1 MIREANVNDYI
12 DIHKICCQDL
22 GYDCNADL
30 VKERLK
36 NLDAS
41 RERVFVAII
50 DGKVVGYV
58 HAEQYNTLYFES
70 LVNILGLAV
79 SKAYRRKGCG
89 KALMRVVEN
98 WAKVCGIHAV
108 RLNSGKARTEA
119 HKFYRSI
126 GYDNEK
132 AQIRFFKNLTK

>member
-22 GYDCNADL
+22 GYNCDADL

-36 NLDAS
+36 NLDSS
-41 RERVFVAII
+41 REKVFVAII

-79 SKAYRRKGCG
+79 SKAYRIAEGAAAKPLC
-89 KALMRVVEN
+89 AL
-98 WAKVCGIHAV
+98 WK
-108 RLNSGKARTEA
+108 
-119 HKFYRSI
+119 I
-126 GYDNEK
+126 GQRY
-132 AQIRFFKNLTK
+132 AAYTPFG

>member
-22 GYDCNADL
+22 GYNCNADL

-41 RERVFVAII
+41 REKVFVAIM

-79 SKAYRRKGCG
+79 SKAYRRRGCG
-89 KALMRVVEN
+89 KALMRAVEN

-108 RLNSGKARTEA
+108 RLNSGQSRTEA
-119 HKFYRSI
+119 HIFYRSI

>member
-41 RERVFVAII
+41 REKVFVAVI

-79 SKAYRRKGCG
+79 SKAYRRRGCG
-89 KALMRVVEN
+89 KALMRAVEN

-119 HKFYRSI
+119 KNSI
-126 GYDNEK
+126 VPSGMTTRK
-132 AQIRFFKNLTK
+132 RRFGFLKI

>member
-22 GYDCNADL
+22 GYICNADL

-36 NLDAS
+36 NLDSS
-41 RERVFVAII
+41 REKVFVAII

-79 SKAYRRKGCG
+79 SKAYRRRGCG
-89 KALMRVVEN
+89 KAPSARCGKLGKGMR
-98 WAKVCGIHAV
+98 HT
-108 RLNSGKARTEA
+108 R
-119 HKFYRSI
+119 RSAEFRE
-126 GYDNEK
+126 GQNRG
-132 AQIRFFKNLTK
+132 AQILSFHRV

>member
-41 RERVFVAII
+41 REKVFVAII

-70 LVNILGLAV
+70 LV
-79 SKAYRRKGCG
+79 RR
-89 KALMRVVEN
+89 
-98 WAKVCGIHAV
+98 
-108 RLNSGKARTEA
+108 
-119 HKFYRSI
+119 
-126 GYDNEK
+126 
-132 AQIRFFKNLTK
+132 

>member
-22 GYDCNADL
+22 GYNCNADL

-36 NLDAS
+36 NLDSS
-41 RERVFVAII
+41 REKVFVAII

-79 SKAYRRKGCG
+79 SKAYRRTRCG
-89 KALMRVVEN
+89 KLGKGMR
-98 WAKVCGIHAV
+98 HT
-108 RLNSGKARTEA
+108 R
-119 HKFYRSI
+119 RSAEFRK
-126 GYDNEK
+126 GQNRG
-132 AQIRFFKNLTK
+132 AQILSFHRV

>member
-1 MIREANVNDYI
+1 MDDQRSKCKRLYRYSQN
-12 DIHKICCQDL
+12 L
-22 GYDCNADL
+22 LSGFGYDCDADL

-79 SKAYRRKGCG
+79 SKAIAEG
-89 KALMRVVEN
+89 AA
-98 WAKVCGIHAV
+98 AKPVCGIHAV

-132 AQIRFFKNLTK
+132 AQIRFLKNLTK

>member
-1 MIREANVNDYI
+1 MLNRFEVEWMIREANVNDYI

-22 GYDCNADL
+22 GYNCNADL

-79 SKAYRRKGCG
+79 SKAYRRRGCG
-89 KALMRVVEN
+89 KGMR
-98 WAKVCGIHAV
+98 HT
-108 RLNSGKARTEA
+108 R
-119 HKFYRSI
+119 RSAEFRE
-126 GYDNEK
+126 GQNRG
-132 AQIRFFKNLTK
+132 AQILSFHRV